1 MCFEDKTETVKD
13 ERPKKERNKK
23 KQNKKKIMEQWDNNR
38 CKKFHELQ
46 VQKHD
51 ENYIQSCHYKLLK
64 SSDEE
69 KTLKGSQ
76 RKTHAFYR

>member
-1 MCFEDKTETVKD
+1 
-13 ERPKKERNKK
+13 
-23 KQNKKKIMEQWDNNR
+23 MEQWDNHR

-51 ENYIQSCHYKLLK
+51 ENYTQSCHYKLLK

>member
-1 MCFEDKTETVKD
+1 
-13 ERPKKERNKK
+13 
-23 KQNKKKIMEQWDNNR
+23 MEQWDNNR

-76 RKTHAFYR
+76 RKTHAFYRQIDRQIDKENIRFIIRNNASKKTIEQHL